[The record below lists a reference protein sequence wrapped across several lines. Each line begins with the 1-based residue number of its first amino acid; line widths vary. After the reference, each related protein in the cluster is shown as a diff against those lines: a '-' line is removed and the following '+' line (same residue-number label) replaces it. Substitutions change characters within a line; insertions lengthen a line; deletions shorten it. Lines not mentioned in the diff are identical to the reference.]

1 MIPTSEY
8 NPYFKP
14 YITSLS
20 EEKSIQENL
29 ELVQQ
34 DFESTLRNII
44 SEKENY
50 AYAEGKWTIK
60 EVIQH
65 LIDSERI
72 FCYRALCFARN
83 DKTDLPGFD
92 QDMFVDNSTAQQRDY
107 NELLDELELLR
118 KGTIQLYKSF
128 NQEDLLKIGI
138 GSGNKI
144 SVRALGALIAGH
156 QNHHLNVIKE
166 RYL

>member
-34 DFESTLRNII
+34 DFESTLRNIV

-128 NQEDLLKIGI
+128 NQEDLLKIGT